1 MTTINTI
8 DDLIRILREQPEAKE
23 TVRREILTEELLA
36 LPQEIA
42 AMARIVRSTAETQE
56 EHSRTLNEHSRT
68 LNEHSRILNE
78 HSRILNEHSRILNE
92 HSRILNEHSEA
103 LDELKTTVRDI
114 SETQQQHTQAIGEL
128 KGLAAFAPAE
138 RRYELIAI
146 EMSLDPVRLLSP
158 GDIAKMTLTEA
169 AHEYDQSDLNS
180 FRDCDLI
187 IAAHSPSD
195 GDCYITVQVSNT
207 VAHSDISRAIKHAEM
222 VTRFT
227 GKPAFPAVSGVETAD
242 VTERRLSTDSVH
254 MHRLPLRSVQPR

>member
-1 MTTINTI
+1 MTTVNTI

-23 TVRREILTEELLA
+23 AVRREILTEELLA

-78 HSRILNEHSRILNE
+78 HSRILNEHS
-92 HSRILNEHSEA
+92 EA

-114 SETQQQHTQAIGEL
+114 SETQHQHTQAIGEL

-169 AHEYDQSDLNS
+169 AHEFNQSDLNS

-207 VAHSDISRAIKHAEM
+207 VDHSDISQAIKHAEM